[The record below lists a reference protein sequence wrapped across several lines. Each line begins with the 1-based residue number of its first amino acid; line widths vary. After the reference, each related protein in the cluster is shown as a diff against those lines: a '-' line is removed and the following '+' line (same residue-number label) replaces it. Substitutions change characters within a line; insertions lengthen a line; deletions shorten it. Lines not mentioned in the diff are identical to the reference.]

1 MLLEV
6 LYKLHSPLNT
16 LSRRG
21 WFQVVVDSVASL
33 VGRSLQDEV
42 GEVELEELLG
52 DLLHIEVKDVTIN
65 KM

>member
-6 LYKLHSPLNT
+6 LHKLHSPLNT
-16 LSRRG
+16 LSSRG
-21 WFQVVVDSVASL
+21 WFQVVFDSVASL
-33 VGRSLQDEV
+33 EGWSFQDEV

-52 DLLHIEVKDVTIN
+52 DLLRIEVDDVTIN